1 LDFGFDLSFGFW
13 ILDFYYFMSY
23 RIAQI
28 NELIKRNIAE
38 IIVREMDIKPGVFLT
53 VTRVDTARDLRYTRI
68 FVSVFPESEKGY
80 ILRSLEKELY
90 GLQGKLNKKL
100 SLKILPRIE
109 FFEDDTESQADEV
122 EKILKDISN

>member
-1 LDFGFDLSFGFW
+1 
-13 ILDFYYFMSY
+13 MSY